1 MCQVC
6 NLRRRDFMKAA
17 LAAGALAP
25 AAARAQ
31 TSPPASPAT
40 DLREYIIRGGHV
52 LTMDGAGRDLET
64 GDVHVRDGVIVA
76 VGEAIAAPGV
86 AVIDARDMIVLP
98 GFVDTHWHLWSTA
111 LRGVI
116 RADDPKFGYFP
127 TTLRVG
133 PHCSAKDAYA
143 SVRLGVAE
151 ALLSGI
157 TTVHN
162 WSHNTRTP
170 EHADA
175 EIQAMKDTGVRG
187 RFSYGW
193 GQELPL
199 TSPMNVED
207 LGRVQRQ
214 WGQDRKSLTIGAALR
229 SPTPGARGAIP
240 LDVLKQEITG
250 IRKLGLPMTMHGG
263 AKGLVDAVASVDGL
277 GPDMLLVHPQSLSEQ
292 ERQLVVNSKSPYST
306 APVIEM
312 SYSAVRS
319 GFIQYEELKQLNVPM
334 GLSIDSSGASANAD
348 YFNVMRAL
356 LWSDWQRSGAPL
368 RLKPRRAVE
377 LATIEGAKVLG
388 FGDVTGSLEAS
399 KRADILLVR
408 KTDINMAPVF
418 DPYYALV
425 FSAQPSNIDTV
436 IADGRIVSRG
446 GKAVGFDVDKI
457 VREATTSALEI
468 RGRVT

>member
-1 MCQVC
+1 
-6 NLRRRDFMKAA
+6 
-17 LAAGALAP
+17 
-25 AAARAQ
+25 
-31 TSPPASPAT
+31 
-40 DLREYIIRGGHV
+40 
-52 LTMDGAGRDLET
+52 
-64 GDVHVRDGVIVA
+64 
-76 VGEAIAAPGV
+76 
-86 AVIDARDMIVLP
+86 
-98 GFVDTHWHLWSTA
+98 
-111 LRGVI
+111 
-116 RADDPKFGYFP
+116 
-127 TTLRVG
+127 
-133 PHCSAKDAYA
+133 
-143 SVRLGVAE
+143 
-151 ALLSGI
+151 
-157 TTVHN
+157 
-162 WSHNTRTP
+162 
-170 EHADA
+170 
-175 EIQAMKDTGVRG
+175 
-187 RFSYGW
+187 
-193 GQELPL
+193 
-199 TSPMNVED
+199 
-207 LGRVQRQ
+207 
-214 WGQDRKSLTIGAALR
+214 
-229 SPTPGARGAIP
+229 
-240 LDVLKQEITG
+240 
-250 IRKLGLPMTMHGG
+250 MHGG

-277 GPDMLLVHPQSLSEQ
+277 GPDMLLVHPQGLSEQ
-292 ERQLVVNSKSPYST
+292 ERQQVVNSKSPYST
-306 APVIEM
+306 SPVIEM

-319 GFIQYEELKQLNVPM
+319 GYIQYEELKQLNVPM

-388 FGDVTGSLEAS
+388 FGDVTGSLEAG

>member
-17 LAAGALAP
+17 LAVGALAP
-25 AAARAQ
+25 VAARAQ
-31 TSPPASPAT
+31 NTPPAPAAQP
-40 DLREYIIRGGHV
+40 REFVIRGGHV
-52 LTMDGAGRDLET
+52 LTMDSTGRDLES
-64 GDVHVRDGVIVA
+64 GDVHVRDGAIVA
-76 VGEAIAAPGV
+76 VGQSIAAPGV
-86 AVIDARDMIVLP
+86 QVIDARDMIVMP

-133 PHCSAKDAYA
+133 PHCTAKDAYA

-151 ALLSGI
+151 AVLSGI

-199 TSPMNVED
+199 TSPMNVAD

-214 WGQDRKSLTIGAALR
+214 WGQDKKSLTIGAALR

-240 LDVLKQEITG
+240 LDVLKEEITG

-263 AKGLVDAVASVDGL
+263 AKGLVEAVASVDGL
-277 GPDMLLVHPQSLSEQ
+277 GPDMLLVHPQTLSEQ
-292 ERQLVVNSKSPYST
+292 ERQLVVASKSPYST

-319 GFIQYEELKQLNVPM
+319 GYIQYDELKNLNVPM

-356 LWSDWQRSGAPL
+356 MWSDWQRSGAPL
-368 RLKPRRAVE
+368 RLKPKRIVE
-377 LATIEGAKVLG
+377 LATIEGAKVMG
-388 FGDVTGSLEAS
+388 FGDVTGSLEAG

-408 KTDINMAPVF
+408 KTDINMAPAF

-436 IADGRIVSRG
+436 IADGKIVSRG
-446 GKAVGFDVDKI
+446 GKAVAFDVDKV
-457 VREATTSALEI
+457 VREATTSAQEI